1 MFNFSNLPVS
11 FLIYFLLFVIVFHIS
26 FPLLFGVLYSLK
38 DLDSWAWPP
47 VVGGPSPNCWIN
59 RDTQTSWNTIWSEG
73 SWRAT
78 SQHLVLAL
86 LNCLQTPV
94 LKFSGQ
100 SISERRTQFRL
111 TTTKK
116 MIWQKICY
124 RQKSKVKKPKRPHK
138 WRGNRETTWK
148 KISVRILKMIQNLE
162 NTMEVWILKNT
173 RNV

>member
-1 MFNFSNLPVS
+1 MSYLPVIVS
-11 FLIYFLLFVIVFHIS
+11 FICLIFLIYLLVFLFIFYYLSWSSTFLFLYI
-26 FPLLFGVLYSLK
+26 FGVLYSLK

-100 SISERRTQFRL
+100 SISERTQFHL
-111 TTTKK
+111 TKK
-116 MIWQKICY
+116 NDMTKNMLQTKE
-124 RQKSKVKKPKRPHK
+124 QGKKKPKRPHK
-138 WRGNRETTWK
+138 WRGNRETIWK
-148 KISVRILKMIQNLE
+148 KI
-162 NTMEVWILKNT
+162 
-173 RNV
+173 

>member
-11 FLIYFLLFVIVFHIS
+11 FLIYFIFYYLSLSSTFLFFSFIS
-26 FPLLFGVLYSLK
+26 WCAIQ
-38 DLDSWAWPP
+38 DLDSWAWAP
-47 VVGGPSPNCWIN
+47 VVGGPSPKCWIN
-59 RDTQTSWNTIWSEG
+59 RDTQTSRNTIWSEV

-78 SQHLVLAL
+78 SKHLVLAL

-100 SISERRTQFRL
+100 SSSEWRTQFRL
-111 TTTKK
+111 TKT

-148 KISVRILKMIQNLE
+148 II
-162 NTMEVWILKNT
+162 
-173 RNV
+173 

>member
-1 MFNFSNLPVS
+1 MSYLPVIVS
-11 FLIYFLLFVIVFHIS
+11 FICLIFLIYLLVFLFIFYYLSLSSTFLFLYI
-26 FPLLFGVLYSLK
+26 FGVLYSLK

-116 MIWQKICY
+116 WYDKKY
-124 RQKSKVKKPKRPHK
+124 VTDKRARSKNLKDHINEEEIGKLPGKKF
-138 WRGNRETTWK
+138 
-148 KISVRILKMIQNLE
+148 Q
-162 NTMEVWILKNT
+162 
-173 RNV
+173 

>member
-1 MFNFSNLPVS
+1 MSYLPVIVS
-11 FLIYFLLFVIVFHIS
+11 FICLIFLIYLLVFLFIFYYLSLSSTFLFLYF
-26 FPLLFGVLYSLK
+26 FGVLYSLK

-100 SISERRTQFRL
+100 SISERTQFHL
-111 TTTKK
+111 TKKKK

-148 KISVRILKMIQNLE
+148 KI
-162 NTMEVWILKNT
+162 
-173 RNV
+173 

>member
-1 MFNFSNLPVS
+1 MSYLPVIVS
-11 FLIYFLLFVIVFHIS
+11 FICLIFLIYLLVFLFILFFIICHCLPHFFS
-26 FPLLFGVLYSLK
+26 FPLFFGLPYSLQ
-38 DLDSWAWPP
+38 DLDSWAWAP

-59 RDTQTSWNTIWSEG
+59 WDTQTSRNTIWSEV

-111 TTTKK
+111 TKT

-124 RQKSKVKKPKRPHK
+124 RQKSKVKKKTKRPHK

-148 KISVRILKMIQNLE
+148 TI
-162 NTMEVWILKNT
+162 
-173 RNV
+173 